1 MLTAIVDESIEQSVL
16 TWSTNREEY
25 KEITMAPRGDHSE
38 RTIRVTLLE
47 ELSNYTFTVTAKFG
61 KEGSSSVS
69 MTLYANRV
77 RCCSTGQCYASVY
90 VLPISIVLD
99 QLLGLSSTVQYV

>member
-1 MLTAIVDESIEQSVL
+1 MVLTAIVDESTEQLVL

-47 ELSNYTFTVTAKFG
+47 ELSDYTFTVTAK
-61 KEGSSSVS
+61 GSSPVS